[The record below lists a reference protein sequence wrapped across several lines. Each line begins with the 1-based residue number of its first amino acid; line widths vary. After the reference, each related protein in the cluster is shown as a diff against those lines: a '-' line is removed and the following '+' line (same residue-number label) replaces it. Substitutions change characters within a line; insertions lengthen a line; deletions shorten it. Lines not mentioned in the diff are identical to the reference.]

1 MRWKELEC
9 EFEYEGALY
18 AASADVEVL
27 TEKKDIGPEGF
38 RQHVFAQVPVE
49 AVVENLRIYDSNGDR
64 LTSPAFDVVQV
75 ATEQLE
81 DLACRQTWE
90 LPA

>member
-9 EFEYEGALY
+9 DFTCEGTSYGAQ
-18 AASADVEVL
+18 ADVEVL
-27 TEKKDIGPEGF
+27 TEEKDIGPEGF

-49 AVVENLRIYDSNGDR
+49 AVVENLRIFNASGDR
-64 LTSPAFDVVQV
+64 LTCPAHSVVQI

>member
-1 MRWKELEC
+1 MRCKC
-9 EFEYEGALY
+9 
-18 AASADVEVL
+18 
-27 TEKKDIGPEGF
+27 
-38 RQHVFAQVPVE
+38 AQVPVE

-64 LTSPAFDVVQV
+64 LTTPAPEVVRC
-75 ATEQLE
+75 ATEELE

>member
-9 EFEYEGALY
+9 DFEYEGVSY
-18 AASADVEVL
+18 GASADVDVL
-27 TEKKDIGPEGF
+27 TEEKDIGPEGF
-38 RQHVFAQVPVE
+38 RQHVFAKVPVE
-49 AVVENLRIYDSNGDR
+49 AVVENLRIFNANGDR
-64 LTSPAFDVVQV
+64 LTSPAHDVVRV
-75 ATEQLE
+75 ATEELE

>member
-1 MRWKELEC
+1 MRWRELEC
-9 EFEYEGALY
+9 DFNHEGTAY
-18 AASADVEVL
+18 GAMADVDVL
-27 TEKKDIGPEGF
+27 TEEKDIGPEGF

-64 LTSPAFDVVQV
+64 MTTIDPAVVQC
-75 ATEQLE
+75 ATNELE